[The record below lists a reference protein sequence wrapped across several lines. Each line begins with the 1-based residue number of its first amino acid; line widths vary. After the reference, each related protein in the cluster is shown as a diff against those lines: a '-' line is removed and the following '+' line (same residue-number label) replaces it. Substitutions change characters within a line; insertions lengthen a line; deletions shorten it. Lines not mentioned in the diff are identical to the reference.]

1 MTGSGLQA
9 ADRANTRALIES
21 LAKNVAAG
29 GAELTSALMD
39 EQKLSAKQ
47 YRSLDDKLNA
57 VTDRMD
63 AILSRLDA
71 VERAP
76 PKADDAVLEMLQR
89 LLDRTPAAV
98 SQSAAVAAAATAAS
112 QANGTSQLVQE
123 TGNAVLEAIRALG
136 VRLDDGDRRRD
147 DAGGRLLAAAEAT
160 KAFQDDVQ
168 NSFRLMSDEVRALS
182 DVQKTLS
189 QTAENVLDT
198 KRRVEYGTHQILVE
212 VVAAVGD
219 RARELNASLAAGL
232 ELATKTVSEAQVAVM
247 ANLSVKIETEISQV
261 WRQIGI
267 MYQTLTDSAATLD
280 ALRRQTDTFV
290 NGTTAAV
297 DGIDGKVSA
306 VGGRMA
312 EVDENLNYLLGRL
325 SLVTQEFRQIKI
337 GLGEALDSIRVGLH
351 AARGAGNGTAVADGA
366 DTGPGPNPIDDEP
379 LSDNIVN
386 PSALSKTVYTVS

>member
-1 MTGSGLQA
+1 M
-9 ADRANTRALIES
+9 
-21 LAKNVAAG
+21 VAG
-29 GAELTSALMD
+29 GAQLTSALTD
-39 EQKLSAKQ
+39 EQKSSAKQ

-57 VTDRMD
+57 VADRVD
-63 AILSRLDA
+63 AIVARLDA
-71 VERAP
+71 AERAP

-89 LLDRTPAAV
+89 LLDRIPAATAAATNDR
-98 SQSAAVAAAATAAS
+98 QSAATAAAVAASA

-168 NSFRLMSDEVRALS
+168 NSFRLMSDEVRVLS
-182 DVQKTLS
+182 DVQKTLA

-198 KRRVEYGTHQILVE
+198 KRRVEYGTHQVLVE

-232 ELATKTVSEAQVAVM
+232 ELATKTVAEAQVAVM

-280 ALRRQTDTFV
+280 TLRRQTDTFV
-290 NGTTAAV
+290 NGTAAAV

-325 SLVTQEFRQIKI
+325 SLVTQEFRQIKV

-351 AARGAGNGTAVADGA
+351 AARVAGNGTAAADGVDA
-366 DTGPGPNPIDDEP
+366 GPGPNPIDDEP
-379 LSDNIVN
+379 LSENIVN